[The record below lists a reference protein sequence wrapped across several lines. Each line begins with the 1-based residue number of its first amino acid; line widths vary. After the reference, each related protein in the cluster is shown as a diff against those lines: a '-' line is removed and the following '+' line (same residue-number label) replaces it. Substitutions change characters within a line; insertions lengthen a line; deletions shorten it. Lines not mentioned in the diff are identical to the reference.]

1 MGRLSLMSVLVHPHG
16 TGQAVAIWL
25 SDDPD
30 RRVPTAL
37 RRWLEHP
44 VARHPDDPLFV
55 GLRALGPRRRY
66 SGHSLRA
73 GFATAAA
80 RAQLHDVMRQP
91 RHKSEGRP
99 PLHAPRRLC
108 GAATTPRRSCAIEPE
123 YEAVSSAAQA
133 KLKPRRKRDAPFR
146 DGVRQVT
153 LVGWLIDWR
162 IRGLTIP
169 MCYKDGA

>member
-1 MGRLSLMSVLVHPHG
+1 MGRLSLMSVLVRLHG

-44 VARHPDDPLFV
+44 VARHPDEQGIV

-91 RHKSEGRP
+91 WHKSVKVARRYMRPADFVAQQRHREG
-99 PLHAPRRLC
+99 HAPSNLS
-108 GAATTPRRSCAIEPE
+108 T
-123 YEAVSSAAQA
+123 
-133 KLKPRRKRDAPFR
+133 
-146 DGVRQVT
+146 RQSVQ
-153 LVGWLIDWR
+153 R
-162 IRGLTIP
+162 P
-169 MCYKDGA
+169 KQS

>member
-1 MGRLSLMSVLVHPHG
+1 MGRLSLMSVLVRLHG

-91 RHKSEGRP
+91 RHKSRSP
-99 PLHAPRRLC
+99 
-108 GAATTPRRSCAIEPE
+108 AATCAPPTLWRSNDTEK
-123 YEAVSSAAQA
+123 VM
-133 KLKPRRKRDAPFR
+133 RHR
-146 DGVRQVT
+146 T
-153 LVGWLIDWR
+153 
-162 IRGLTIP
+162 
-169 MCYKDGA
+169 